1 MCGLLE
7 KVGPVPAAWIQTKDP
22 ETPSVKCK
30 PCTSWRDLVMAWK
43 RAMKLTEGLEAGLS
57 FALAIVVSTEAAGD
71 QLWGRLIGPPS
82 CGKSVLCEALSV
94 AKKFILAKST
104 IRGFHS
110 GYKSDKTGEEDHSLI
125 VLAKNKTLV
134 VKDGDTIL
142 KLPNLG
148 QVLAE
153 ARDVYDGTSRAH
165 YRHGVK
171 RDYEDHRMTF
181 LLCGTESLR
190 SLDSSELGER
200 FLDCLVAED
209 MDEDTERLIQHRVA
223 LRRMRE
229 MGISAASG
237 RAQDTPEM
245 LLAKQLTGG
254 YVEYLR
260 ENAQRLL
267 SAVRASEA
275 VLVRIER
282 LAEFVSFVRARPS
295 KTQEEKAQRELSFRL
310 TSQLMGMAVA
320 LTVVLNRREVD
331 EDVLRRVTKIARDTA
346 RGRTFVLVSNLYRIG
361 PVGAE
366 TRQLAIWTA
375 ETEDSERKLL
385 RFLAKIG
392 VTELYA
398 PETIHGL
405 KGRPRWRLT
414 DRLRRLYGEVT
425 GEADPASSEAALEY
439 EEDETEDEG

>member
-1 MCGLLE
+1 
-7 KVGPVPAAWIQTKDP
+7 
-22 ETPSVKCK
+22 
-30 PCTSWRDLVMAWK
+30 
-43 RAMKLTEGLEAGLS
+43 MKLTEGLEAGLS

>member
-1 MCGLLE
+1 
-7 KVGPVPAAWIQTKDP
+7 
-22 ETPSVKCK
+22 
-30 PCTSWRDLVMAWK
+30 
-43 RAMKLTEGLEAGLS
+43 MKLTEGLEAGLS

-275 VLVRIER
+275 VLERIER